1 MGNIIMGAQDWA
13 QHVLGQMM
21 SVRSELWFAFA
32 KSAYVAYTAG
42 WLLNDRIDL
51 IPQQLEK
58 DQNLIDEM
66 VTEMLSYQFETI
78 LNRRK

>member
-1 MGNIIMGAQDWA
+1 M
-13 QHVLGQMM
+13 
-21 SVRSELWFAFA
+21 
-32 KSAYVAYTAG
+32 
-42 WLLNDRIDL
+42 DL